1 MITHMKKIIVNNPV
15 MDYYLAS
22 FRNKDTDTYAC
33 NVAVENISFFLA
45 GETSRFLQT
54 IDKNVVTPL
63 GEVICPI
70 IDEEV
75 VLVPVLRAGL
85 SMLSAYQRLIPRTK
99 TGFVWAHRTP
109 EALPAIDKTKF
120 PRNDKGKV
128 DLEGKTIVILDT
140 MLATAGTVN
149 ATVEL
154 ITKYKPKQIICSSI
168 LSTPLGI
175 ANLSEKI
182 TALITASEKDGLDE
196 RAYICPGVGD
206 SGDRLYG

>member
-1 MITHMKKIIVNNPV
+1 MKKIIVNNPV

-75 VLVPVLRAGL
+75 VLVPVL
-85 SMLSAYQRLIPRTK
+85 
-99 TGFVWAHRTP
+99 
-109 EALPAIDKTKF
+109 
-120 PRNDKGKV
+120 
-128 DLEGKTIVILDT
+128 
-140 MLATAGTVN
+140 
-149 ATVEL
+149 
-154 ITKYKPKQIICSSI
+154 
-168 LSTPLGI
+168 
-175 ANLSEKI
+175 
-182 TALITASEKDGLDE
+182 
-196 RAYICPGVGD
+196 
-206 SGDRLYG
+206 